1 MPPDAPPT
9 EAVTILTVDDLPQNL
24 RLLDAI
30 LSPRGYRVLSA
41 SSGEEA
47 LAMLPGSGADLVLL
61 DILMPGMDGYQ
72 ACRRIRNLPGFEF
85 LPVIMITASG
95 EQEKI
100 RAIEAGADDFVSKPL
115 NQGEL
120 LARVAS
126 LARVKRYQDT
136 IERQSAE
143 LARWNTELE
152 ARVSAQVAEL
162 QRVNR
167 LRRFLSPQLVDL
179 VIDSGDE
186 GFLASHRREIVV
198 VFCDLRGF
206 TPFAESS
213 EPEEVMQVLAEYH
226 EALGELI
233 YRFEGTLER
242 FTGDGLMVFFN
253 DPLPVDDAAERA
265 VTMAVAMRDRVI
277 ELAAGWHRRGHDL
290 GFGIGIAQGFA
301 TLGRIGFEGRFDYA
315 AIGSVTNLAARL
327 CAAAASWQVLVAQR
341 VFSATEGLAV
351 GEPVADLD
359 LRGFSRPIRAFDV
372 TAIDHTRAIPHPT
385 GSGVST

>member
-1 MPPDAPPT
+1 M
-9 EAVTILTVDDLPQNL
+9 
-24 RLLDAI
+24 
-30 LSPRGYRVLSA
+30 
-41 SSGEEA
+41 
-47 LAMLPGSGADLVLL
+47 
-61 DILMPGMDGYQ
+61 
-72 ACRRIRNLPGFEF
+72 PGFEF
-85 LPVIMITASG
+85 LPVVMITASG
-95 EQEKI
+95 EQEKV
-100 RAIEAGADDFVSKPL
+100 RAIEAGADDFISKPL

-152 ARVSAQVAEL
+152 GRVAAQVAEL

-186 GFLASHRREIVV
+186 EFLASHRREIVV

-233 YRFEGTLER
+233 HRFEGTLER

-265 VTMAVAMRDRVI
+265 VTMAVAMRDRVT

-327 CAAAASWQVLVAQR
+327 CAAAESWQVLVAQR
-341 VFSATEGLAV
+341 VYSATEGLAV

-359 LRGFSRPIRAFDV
+359 LRGFSKPIRAFDV
-372 TAIDHTRAIPHPT
+372 TAIDETRVAAQAT
-385 GSGVST
+385 GSGVSP